1 MSPSATRWQCWCATG
16 LCAQRTLHAL
26 EICKSS
32 ACSVSFG
39 GNLEAALDERT
50 NQQGHARD
58 AGHAFDFQTSEL
70 THFSR
75 RAVSGYLSSREA
87 HSAQLDLQMQV
98 SGFSKTCRTPANCLE
113 IPVARNVNIVSV
125 LSC

>member
-1 MSPSATRWQCWCATG
+1 MGITYAP
-16 LCAQRTLHAL
+16 LVV
-26 EICKSS
+26 CKSS

-87 HSAQLDLQMQV
+87 RAQVDLQMQV
-98 SGFSKTCRTPANCLE
+98 SGFSETCRTAANCLE